1 MDQIDWKAW
10 LQIIVAAVGTVGGPT
25 AALAAMLGSGVL
37 QLDADVEENRAL
49 AAQWFAFLQKIVDE
63 KRDPTEEE
71 HAQAR
76 AFADQVHADVQ
87 SG

>member
-1 MDQIDWKAW
+1 MQIDWKAW
-10 LQIIVAAVGTVGGPT
+10 LQIILAAIGTVSGST
-25 AALAAMLGSGVL
+25 AALAAMIGNGVL
-37 QLDADVEENRAL
+37 QLDMDVEANRDL
-49 AAQWFAFLQKIVDE
+49 AAHWFAFLQKIVDE

-71 HAQAR
+71 HAEAR